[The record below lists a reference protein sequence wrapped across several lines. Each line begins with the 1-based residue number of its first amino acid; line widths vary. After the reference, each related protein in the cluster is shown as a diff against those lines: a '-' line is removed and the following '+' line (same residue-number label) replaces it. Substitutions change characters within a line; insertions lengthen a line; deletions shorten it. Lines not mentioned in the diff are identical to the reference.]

1 MDPLLVTRSRRPFL
15 ALLFALL
22 TFGGGLGC
30 DDKHSSEGAQPTPP
44 PPSAALAASASA
56 SARKLPPSITET
68 KRVRVGSDISYA
80 PLESYKD
87 GTKNVEGFDVDV
99 CNMLVKKIDTGLSCD
114 FQNDDFDRLL
124 DDLAANKFDIVMSA
138 MSDHTSRQAKA
149 DFVDY
154 FRAGMSVIIKKGNPL
169 KVKSIE
175 DLCGRSL
182 GAQKGTDEETFAV
195 AQRTSCTNA
204 GRAAVNI
211 VTVKTDDESLAQL
224 KAGRL
229 AADLEDFPAA
239 DWTAK
244 HAGGGNDFELLGTPS
259 GRTPYGIAVAKNEP
273 GLRDALVEALKEALA
288 DHSYETIVTNW
299 HLEEGAVSS
308 AQVNS
313 GG

>member
-1 MDPLLVTRSRRPFL
+1 MTTR
-15 ALLFALL
+15 FALAAFIAL
-22 TFGGGLGC
+22 VALGC
-30 DDKHSSEGAQPTPP
+30 DEKHSSEGAQPAPP
-44 PPSAALAASASA
+44 PASAASAPASASA
-56 SARKLPPSITET
+56 GAAGLPPSITTT
-68 KRVRVGSDISYA
+68 KRVRVGSDVSYA
-80 PLESYKD
+80 PLESFKE
-87 GTKNVEGFDVDV
+87 GTKEAEGFDVDI
-99 CNMLVKKIDTGLSCD
+99 CNMLVKKIDAGLVCD
-114 FQNDDFDRLL
+114 FQNDDFDKLL

-169 KVKSIE
+169 KLRSFD

-195 AQRTSCTNA
+195 AQRTSCSNA
-204 GRAAVNI
+204 GRAPLGI
-211 VTVKTDDESLAQL
+211 VLVKEDAESLAQL

-239 DWTAK
+239 EYTAQ

-259 GRTPYGIAVAKNEP
+259 GRTPYGIAVAKSDP
-273 GLRDALVEALKEALA
+273 GLRDALVAALKQALD
-288 DHSYETIVTNW
+288 DHSYDTIVTKW
-299 HLEEGAVSS
+299 HLEEGAVSA